1 MKKELTEFTR
11 QQFATDAI
19 MSFASACLLKPVMAA
34 AQNFPGALIIRCNI
48 GAVEVTTIVFKDGTL
63 NTTTK

>member
-1 MKKELTEFTR
+1 MARTT
-11 QQFATDAI
+11 QQIVADAL
-19 MSFASACLLKPVMAA
+19 MAFQSSCRLKPTQTA

-48 GAVEVTTIVFKDGTL
+48 GAVEVTTIIFKDGSQ

>member
-1 MKKELTEFTR
+1 MAKTVTEMVR
-11 QQFATDAI
+11 QGVAVDAI
-19 MSFASACLLKPVMAA
+19 MHFASSCQLRPVMTA

-48 GAVEVTTIVFKDGTL
+48 GATEVTTIVFKDGTL